1 SLADAPAGRRAGARA
16 PAVREG
22 RSGGRSAAASS
33 RLAAGPLPLRT
44 LTRRSRM
51 SRIPRNASRGIPAA
65 LVLAL
70 TAMLGPSVS
79 PATAAPIGFQATG
92 GWYTNQ
98 SDFFLGA
105 GARMA
110 FGTLTA
116 IPNAEWLFVDGGNQ
130 YTLNID
136 GTMSVLP
143 LGVASGYVGAGL
155 GWIITDPDRGSRN
168 TDTVFNLIAGPG
180 LNTLPL
186 KPFAQFKYVIAS
198 GDDPVQFA
206 FGVRF

>member
-1 SLADAPAGRRAGARA
+1 MPRMPRRLNASPGTSALLVLAVAGLLVTSARPA
-16 PAVREG
+16 
-22 RSGGRSAAASS
+22 
-33 RLAAGPLPLRT
+33 AAGP
-44 LTRRSRM
+44 
-51 SRIPRNASRGIPAA
+51 
-65 LVLAL
+65 V
-70 TAMLGPSVS
+70 
-79 PATAAPIGFQATG
+79 GFQATG
-92 GWYTNQ
+92 GWYTNE

-110 FGTLTA
+110 LGTITA

-168 TDTVFNLIAGPG
+168 TDTVFNLIAGAG